1 MSLVDPEEFAHF
13 TRLKQLGLP
22 RVAELI
28 MELLKLDE
36 LNAIYDEFSD
46 APSAIDFADAVLN
59 KLGIEVEVSPEDL
72 KRIPATGPFI
82 TVSNHPFG
90 GIDGVILIKLLA
102 ERRSDFK
109 VMANF
114 LLERI
119 KPFREHF
126 ISVNPFENAKQV
138 KSNVS
143 GLRAA
148 MSHLAEGKPMGV
160 FPAGEVSSYKL
171 QTGNVTDRRW
181 QDSAIKVIK
190 HAKVPVIP
198 IYFKGSNSFLFHL
211 LGMLHPVLRTAKLP
225 SEVMSKRNKQVVVR
239 IGHAISVE
247 QQEQFQSLDQYG
259 RFLRMKTFSLGNAM
273 KVNRFFPKGLVPKK
287 IEQAPKEIIA
297 SIPKEELQ
305 AELDGLRDEF
315 FEFEFR
321 QFELFLLP
329 GGRIPRLLSEI
340 GRLREITFRE
350 VGEGTNNELDVDE
363 FDLYYRHLILWD
375 KEKQCL
381 AGAYRLG
388 MGADIMNLYG
398 KRGFYFQSLF
408 RIDHPLLPLLRETME
423 LGRAFVVKEYQMKP
437 YPLFLLWKGL
447 IMTAL
452 KNPEYRYFIGCVSI
466 SNNFSKFSKSLI
478 IEFVKKNYYDHK
490 IAQYIHP
497 RKRFRVK
504 LKKEDRLLVDLS
516 EDDVNKID
524 RLVDEMEPGNL
535 RFPIL
540 LKKYIKQN
548 ARIVGFNVD
557 PKFNNALDGLML
569 LDLLELPLD
578 TLNQAVKEIN
588 DENVVN
594 AFVQRKKQEGK
605 E

>member
-13 TRLKQLGLP
+13 TRLKQLGMP
-22 RVAELI
+22 RIAELI
-28 MELLKLDE
+28 MELLKLDQ

-46 APSAIDFADAVLN
+46 SPTAVEFADAVLN
-59 KLGIEVEVSPEDL
+59 KLGIEIDISPEEL
-72 KRIPATGPFI
+72 KRIPLTGPFI

-102 ERRSDFK
+102 QRRPDFK

-119 KPFREHF
+119 EPLRSNF
-126 ISVNPFENAKQV
+126 ISVNPFENAKGV
-138 KSNVS
+138 KSS
-143 GLRAA
+143 LGGLREA

-181 QDSAIKVIK
+181 QDSALKVIK
-190 HAKVPVIP
+190 RAKVPVIP
-198 IYFKGSNSFLFHL
+198 IYFNGSNSFLFHL
-211 LGMLHPVLRTAKLP
+211 LGILHPVLRTAKLP
-225 SEVMSKRNKQVVVR
+225 SEVMAKRNKHVAVR
-239 IGHAISVE
+239 IGHAISLE
-247 QQEQFQSLDQYG
+247 QQDQFDSIDQYG

-273 KVNRFFPKGLVPKK
+273 KVNRFFPKGLVPRK
-287 IEQAPKEIIA
+287 IEQAPKRIIEP
-297 SIPKEELQ
+297 IPKQELQ
-305 AELDGLRDEF
+305 AELDGLRSEF

-329 GGRIPRLLSEI
+329 GGRMPRLLSEI

-350 VGEGTNNELDVDE
+350 VGEGTNNEIDVDE

-375 KEKQCL
+375 KDAQAV

-388 MGADIMNLYG
+388 MGSEIMNLYG

-408 RIDHPLLPLLRETME
+408 RLDQPVLPLLRETME

-478 IEFVKKNYYDHK
+478 IEFVKKHYYDYK

-504 LKKEDRLLVDLS
+504 LNKQDRMLIDLS

-524 RLVDEMEPGNL
+524 RLVEEMEPGNL

-557 PKFNNALDGLML
+557 PKFNNSLDGLML

-588 DENVVN
+588 DEAVIN
-594 AFVQRKKQEGK
+594 AFVARRRDHEVP
-605 E
+605 